1 MKFDLHLHTTASD
14 GKYTPAQLVEWCAK
28 LGLKVIA
35 ITDHDSVDG
44 VAPALEA
51 ARPYPDL
58 RVIPGVELSTDVAH
72 GEVHILGYFV
82 DYRAESFTGR
92 LERLRLS
99 RVYRAQKMVA
109 KLEALGMPLSWER
122 VLQIAGAGS
131 IGRPHI
137 AEAMLE
143 RGYVPS
149 VREAFVKYIG
159 REGPAYVEREKMTPT
174 EAVQFLRESN
184 GLPVLAHPGE
194 LDERLLNE
202 LVAAGLAGIEAYYNG
217 YTPEIRQRLKVLAK
231 RHKLATTGGSDFH
244 GVEGLG
250 EAIPGSVKL
259 PAKSLD
265 YLLSLAGERATLLT
279 RL

>member
-28 LGLKVIA
+28 LGLKAIA
-35 ITDHDSVDG
+35 ITDHDSVGG

-51 ARPYPDL
+51 ARAYPDL
-58 RVIPGVELSTDVAH
+58 RIIPGVEISTDVAH

-82 DYRAESFTGR
+82 DYRAETFTSR
-92 LERLRLS
+92 LEHLRLS
-99 RVYRAQKMVA
+99 RVQRGQKMVA

-122 VLQIAGAGS
+122 VLQIAGWGS

-149 VREAFVKYIG
+149 VREAFVKYIS

-174 EAVQFLRESN
+174 EAVEFLRESN

-194 LDERLLNE
+194 IDEKLLNE
-202 LVAAGLAGIEAYYNG
+202 LVAAGLAGIEVYYNG
-217 YTPEIRQRLKVLAK
+217 YTPEIRQRLKTLAK

-250 EAIPGSVKL
+250 EAIPGSVEV
-259 PAKSLD
+259 PAKALD
-265 YLLSLAGERATLLT
+265 QLLFIAGERATLLT
-279 RL
+279 RP